1 MPTAVTTRTVTL
13 HAGYQFLRATFD
25 AERSHLTWCR
35 IPHFFYNFYV
45 YQYATAYAA
54 AVALSRRVLAGG
66 ETEREQYLDILRSG
80 SSRYPVETIALGG
93 VDVSTSRPLE
103 DVLTLFGE
111 LVDRVES
118 ILEK

>member
-1 MPTAVTTRTVTL
+1 M
-13 HAGYQFLRATFD
+13 
-25 AERSHLTWCR
+25 TWCR

-80 SSRYPVETIALGG
+80 SSLYPVETIALGG
-93 VDVSTSRPLE
+93 VDVSTSKPME
-103 DVLTLFGE
+103 DVVDLFGS
-111 LVDRVES
+111 LIDR
-118 ILEK
+118 LEGLLD